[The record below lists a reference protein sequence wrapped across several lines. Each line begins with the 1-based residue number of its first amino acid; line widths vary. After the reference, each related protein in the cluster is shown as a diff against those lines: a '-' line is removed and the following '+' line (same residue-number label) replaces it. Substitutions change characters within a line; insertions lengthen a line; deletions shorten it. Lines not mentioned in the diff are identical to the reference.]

1 MSPYHLWM
9 DMIESKKDLQ
19 MVGRAVR
26 ERWPIPEAAR
36 GQIVAKLLEIVT
48 SSDAD
53 PRDINQAARVLA
65 SIDKMNVD
73 ISQAVAALS
82 FEELKDE
89 MRNRLLIMQQEEP
102 GKIE

>member
-1 MSPYHLWM
+1 
-9 DMIESKKDLQ
+9 

-26 ERWPIPEAAR
+26 ERWPIPEQAR

-48 SSDAD
+48 SSEAD

-73 ISQAVAALS
+73 ISQAVAALT